1 MICRFLIPPDSRSGF
16 PNHHGPCRYTRS
28 LDRIGKVAVEIVL
41 GVSTE
46 RFGHPSEIKKKWRYI
61 FLGKKIQYRS
71 VMTWDTEKSNIVSW
85 LYSWEESEF
94 KETTNGQF
102 CAGNHWWPLVIPIE
116 LLQSPSPQSHVW
128 GWRARIMAWR
138 IWVRSKKV
146 FSKLNDTKMPYYI
159 SRKKLLYHAYWFPSS
174 SVRKW
179 IPLTSGIHFMAPAPV
194 WVQQSSLTDVRER
207 LMALHWGPICT
218 RNGCLTL

>member
-1 MICRFLIPPDSRSGF
+1 MFSFKSPKNDSLICRFLIPLDFRSGF

-28 LDRIGKVAVEIVL
+28 LDRIGKVAVETVL

-46 RFGHPSEIKKKWRYI
+46 RFGHPSEIKKKWWHIFGGEENPVYMDLWWFETSKSQRFYHDYI
-61 FLGKKIQYRS
+61 AGKNLSSQKQPTVSS
-71 VMTWDTEKSNIVSW
+71 V
-85 LYSWEESEF
+85 WESLV
-94 KETTNGQF
+94 TTGDSYMD
-102 CAGNHWWPLVIPIE
+102 

-128 GWRARIMAWR
+128 GWRAR
-138 IWVRSKKV
+138 
-146 FSKLNDTKMPYYI
+146 MPYHI
-159 SRKKLLYHAYWFPSS
+159 SQEKLLRHANWFPSA

-207 LMALHWGPICT
+207 LMALHWGPISTCT
-218 RNGCLTL
+218 L